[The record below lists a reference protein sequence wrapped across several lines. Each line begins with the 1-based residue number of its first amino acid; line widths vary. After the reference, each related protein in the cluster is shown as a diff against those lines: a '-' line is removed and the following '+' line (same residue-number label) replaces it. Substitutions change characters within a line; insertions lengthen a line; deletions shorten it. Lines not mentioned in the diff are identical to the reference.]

1 MKNNKVSFIKNGL
14 NLFIVLFILLFAACS
29 TSSYTSKNTA
39 VASQED
45 ESSAPSDDP
54 VYSVYLIGDTGYS
67 SLEPREPSLSVLK
80 QQLMES
86 GEQSAVIFLGD
97 NVYPDGL
104 EPEEH
109 PSRAQTEERLLA
121 QLKTVED
128 YPGRII
134 FIPGNHDWHS
144 SGEKGL
150 EYIRRQEQF
159 IESYLDRSNTF
170 LPDSGFSGPVSVSL
184 SQESKENT
192 VPFDI
197 QLLVLD
203 TQWWLHPHEKP
214 FRDGIKNEEEQKRKI
229 LSNMEKMVDRHK
241 NDEILVAAHHPLF
254 SYERHGGKFPPSTHL
269 LPPVLGS
276 LYVAYRNI
284 WGYQQDIANYKDLKN
299 SLVDSFKNKNGL
311 IYASGHGHSLQFI
324 PHQEEE
330 NNQYYLVS
338 GSGSVSSYVKKKTGN
353 TFTYQGKG
361 FIAIHYYNDQ
371 SKNIT
376 YWNEEGSILFEKQIN
391 TSR

>member
-1 MKNNKVSFIKNGL
+1 MNTL
-14 NLFIVLFILLFAACS
+14 NFILQPFRHILILIGALTFVSCAS
-29 TSSYTSKNTA
+29 VITNDKTSFETEDN
-39 VASQED
+39 VATGD
-45 ESSAPSDDP
+45 IGDA
-54 VYSVYLIGDTGYS
+54 VYSVYLIGDAGYS
-67 SLEPREPSLSVLK
+67 SLNPREPSLSVLR
-80 QQLMES
+80 QQLMKS
-86 GEQSAVIFLGD
+86 GKQSAVIFLGD

-109 PSRAQTEERLLA
+109 PSRAQTEERLWA

-159 IESYLDRSNTF
+159 IESYLDRGNTF
-170 LPDSGFSGPVSVSL
+170 MPDSGFSGPVSVSL
-184 SQESKENT
+184 SQESKENA

-197 QLLVLD
+197 QLLILD

-214 FRDGIKNEEEQKRKI
+214 FREGIKNEEEQKKEI
-229 LSNMEKMVDRHK
+229 LSNMEKMVDRHED
-241 NDEILVAAHHPLF
+241 DEMLVAAHHPLF
-254 SYERHGGKFPPSTHL
+254 SYDRHGGKFPPSTHL
-269 LPPVLGS
+269 LPPVFGS

-284 WGYQQDIANYKDLKN
+284 WGYHQDISNYKDLKN
-299 SLVDSFKNKNGL
+299 GLVESFKNKDGL

-330 NNQYYLVS
+330 KRQYYLVS
-338 GSGSVSSYVKKKTGN
+338 GSGSVTSYVRKQRGN
-353 TFTYQGKG
+353 TFTYEGKG
-361 FIAIHYYNDQ
+361 FVAIHYYSDRTKKVQ
-371 SKNIT
+371 YWSQEGNIV
-376 YWNEEGSILFEKQIN
+376 FEKYIVSN
-391 TSR
+391 